1 MSIPAPAELKRKLRA
16 AGFEVYRS
24 SPQFILLAERVRDNL
39 IMDSGVAAKWD
50 REQTELFVSVTV
62 RAQASHFPGADD
74 ERIWEMAQEL
84 STVFV
89 TAGYQQQESR
99 ATPVPD
105 PNDPDKSLDTSH
117 EIHLRKVVTD
127 LDDLFSELRAAL
139 GRPRS
144 TTDD

>member
-1 MSIPAPAELKRKLRA
+1 
-16 AGFEVYRS
+16 
-24 SPQFILLAERVRDNL
+24 
-39 IMDSGVAAKWD
+39 MDSGVAAKWD

-89 TAGYQQQESR
+89 TAGYQQGESH